1 MGVHFPKTFVT
12 LDGVLAAVFVL
23 EHFVKGLF
31 IVDILDMLPPG
42 YLEKRRLGNVHI
54 ALLDQAAHIAVEKG

>member
-12 LDGVLAAVFVL
+12 LDGVLAAVFIL

-31 IVDILDMLPPG
+31 IVDILDVLSPG
-42 YLEKRRLGNVHI
+42 YLKKRRLGNIHI
-54 ALLDQAAHIAVEKG
+54 AFLNQTAHIAVEEG